1 MRPRLASVAIVA
13 AAIAA
18 SFGSTQAVAG
28 GGISYSGQGN
38 VNVTGNGGYYQVPIV
53 YSQTPTLCN
62 PCGGAIY
69 QPQNW
74 HQPNWH
80 HSNWGGPVYGTP
92 ISVGSAMAASLV
104 GGIANTQ
111 QTGGSVTGGNVNIG
125 GAGAAAASA
134 TGGSWGWGR
143 HHGGGGSSITP
154 TATSTVTAEVNYS
167 NTNQTTNTTTNNI
180 TDSFNTNVTNTINK
194 TYNIDNSVNTNF
206 NFYIL
211 GNSNAV
217 NTGSGAAIISD
228 SGNNVGNTNGRGR
241 GGHGQHGGVWNLAGL
256 AALLPSA
263 D

>member
-1 MRPRLASVAIVA
+1 MRAHLASVAILA

-18 SFGSTQAVAG
+18 PFCSTQAVAG
-28 GGISYSGQGN
+28 GGISYAGQGN
-38 VNVTGNGGYYQVPIV
+38 VNITGNGGNYQLPVL
-53 YSQTPTLCN
+53 YAATPTVCN
-62 PCGGAIY
+62 PCGGGTLY

-74 HQPNWH
+74 HQPNWNH
-80 HSNWGGPVYGTP
+80 HSNWGGPAYGTP

-125 GAGAAAASA
+125 GASAAAGAS
-134 TGGSWGWGR
+134 GGWGGWG
-143 HHGGGGSSITP
+143 HHGGGGSTP
-154 TATSTVTAEVNYS
+154 TATSTVTAEVNYT

-180 TDSFNTNVTNTINK
+180 SGSFNTNVTSTINK

-241 GGHGQHGGVWNLAGL
+241 GGHNHHGGTWNLAGL
-256 AALLPSA
+256 AALLPTA

>member
-1 MRPRLASVAIVA
+1 MRARLVPAVIAV

-18 SFGSTQAVAG
+18 SSISTQAVAG
-28 GGISYSGQGN
+28 GGISYAGQGN
-38 VNVTGNGGYYQVPIV
+38 VNITGNGGYYQVPV
-53 YSQTPTLCN
+53 LYSATPSVCN
-62 PCGGAIY
+62 PCGGGALY

-74 HQPNWH
+74 HQPNGH
-80 HSNWGGPVYGTP
+80 HSNWGGPAFVAP

-125 GAGAAAASA
+125 GAGAAVGAS
-134 TGGSWGWGR
+134 GGWGGWR
-143 HHGGGGSSITP
+143 HHGDTGGTSTITP

-180 TDSFNTNVTNTINK
+180 TGSFNTNVTNTINK
-194 TYNIDNSVNTNF
+194 TYNVDNSVNTNF

-228 SGNNVGNTNGRGR
+228 SGNNVGNSRGR
-241 GGHGQHGGVWNLAGL
+241 RGHGQHGGIWNLADI
-256 AALLPSA
+256 AALLPSGQ
-263 D
+263 